1 MTIKPTAFDALN
13 PATMSRDQL
22 GELAGVLARVT
33 TLRTVLDNAFAENLK
48 ELANLMHPEP
58 QDALMT
64 QVNAWVA
71 NIGALLDGQS
81 AEINR
86 ILGVQDQGDEPT
98 ETLQ

>member
-33 TLRTVLDNAFAENLK
+33 NCRTTLDNEFAENLMA
-48 ELANLMHPEP
+48 LASMMPPEP
-58 QDALMT
+58 RDALMA